1 MKVNKFRIFSKIFKL
16 NPLKGTKQENVEY
29 YESNF
34 ENEKMEW
41 ILNEKEKISMIDLNL
56 QKMNIIQT

>member
-29 YESNF
+29 YESNI
-34 ENEKMEW
+34 ENEKWSEY
-41 ILNEKEKISMIDLNL
+41 
-56 QKMNIIQT
+56 